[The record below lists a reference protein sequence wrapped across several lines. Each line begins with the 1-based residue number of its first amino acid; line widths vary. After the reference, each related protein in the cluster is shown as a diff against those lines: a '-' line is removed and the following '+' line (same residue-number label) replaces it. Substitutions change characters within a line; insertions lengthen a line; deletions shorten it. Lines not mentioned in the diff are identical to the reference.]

1 MTRHAEVSHQEWIA
15 APIAVVRAQFADLQ
29 HHIAANVHPKLRFD
43 VISQGPR
50 RARYV
55 QEVRLLGIKQRDVFE
70 REFEPDGT
78 MIDTSVEGFNQ
89 GGSLSFR
96 FTSALRE
103 GRDGTQVQV
112 TIRLPI
118 PPLLGF
124 LRPLLEAQVRRELL
138 AAVAEDK
145 HDIEVRG
152 YPQVRQA
159 SVEAPLAA

>member
-1 MTRHAEVSHQEWIA
+1 
-15 APIAVVRAQFADLQ
+15 
-29 HHIAANVHPKLRFD
+29 
-43 VISQGPR
+43 
-50 RARYV
+50 
-55 QEVRLLGIKQRDVFE
+55 
-70 REFEPDGT
+70 
-78 MIDTSVEGFNQ
+78 MIDTSVEGFNK

-96 FTSALRE
+96 FTPAMRE
-103 GRDGTQVQV
+103 GRDGTDVQV

-152 YPQVRQA
+152 YPRAQQA
-159 SVEAPLAA
+159 SVEEPLAA